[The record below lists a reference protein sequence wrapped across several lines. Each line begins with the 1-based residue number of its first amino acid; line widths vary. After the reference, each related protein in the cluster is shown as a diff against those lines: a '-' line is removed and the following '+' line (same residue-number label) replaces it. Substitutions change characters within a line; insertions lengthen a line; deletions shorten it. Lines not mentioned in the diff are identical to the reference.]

1 MTKLAAIEGHLVSIK
16 NVSTH
21 KSACLTIHVP
31 EEYALKVIEAFGWP
45 TMVAPVHVA
54 IARIGIEEKTPEAK
68 PAPETKTDKAKR
80 KWDEL
85 SIAQQAGIMCNEKG
99 FQLFIAQRMN
109 KMDGKP
115 HEPVNA
121 DDAAQYVRQQ
131 CGVNSRAHIEDKPE
145 ALKIFKDLEASFEA
159 WKTL

>member
-1 MTKLAAIEGHLVSIK
+1 MTKLAAIEGQLVSIK

-54 IARIGIEEKTPEAK
+54 IARMGEPEKAA
-68 PAPETKTDKAKR
+68 PAEVPKERR

-85 SIAQQAGIMCNEKG
+85 SIAQQAGIMCGEKG
-99 FQLFIAQRMN
+99 FQRYISEALN
-109 KMDGKP
+109 KRPD
-115 HEPVNA
+115 EV
-121 DDAAQYVRQQ
+121 DTDAAATYVRTL
-131 CGVNSRAHIEDKPE
+131 CGVNSRAHIEGNETAERKFR
-145 ALKIFKDLEASFEA
+145 ALRISYDNWLRVPA
-159 WKTL
+159 

>member
-1 MTKLAAIEGHLVSIK
+1 MKLAAIEGQLVSIK

-54 IARIGIEEKTPEAK
+54 IARMGVAEKEPEAQ

-85 SIAQQAGIMCNEKG
+85 SIAQQAGIMCNERG
-99 FQLFIAQRMN
+99 FQKFVAERLSQN
-109 KMDGKP
+109 SNGTGVD
-115 HEPVNA
+115 E
-121 DDAAQYVRQQ
+121 AATYVRQL
-131 CGVNSRAHIEDKPE
+131 CGVNSRTHIEGKPE
-145 ALKIFKDLEASFEA
+145 AEKKFRNLKIEYDNWLRVPA
-159 WKTL
+159 

>member
-1 MTKLAAIEGHLVSIK
+1 MTKLAAIEGQLVGIK

-85 SIAQQAGIMCNEKG
+85 SIAQQAGILCGEPV
-99 FQLFIAQRMN
+99 FQKFIAERI
-109 KMDGKP
+109 GG
-115 HEPVNA
+115 HVNTA
-121 DDAAQYVRQQ
+121 DAAQYVRQQ

-145 ALKIFKDLEASFEA
+145 ALKIFRDMEASFEV